1 MSVLSKQNDVQS
13 MLKKV
18 ADEVVDAADVR
29 HMHGQQ
35 LKDLARAELEDL
47 NERPLDSHG
56 HDEVLAAGH
65 DLAVDHAPS
74 YHAGARTAD

>member
-47 NERPLDSHG
+47 NESLPVLSHLCLDPRF
-56 HDEVLAAGH
+56 EVG
-65 DLAVDHAPS
+65 
-74 YHAGARTAD
+74 R